1 MLLTDGG
8 LVWTVGLNTRGQLGL
23 SLAAA
28 QIDTPRVLS
37 WRPGGGGG
45 GGGGGEEELRVVRV
59 ACGCYH
65 TILLSGDGR
74 IHACGDNSRAVR
86 SWSRVRASPLYRGH
100 LMAFLWSIY

>member
-45 GGGGGEEELRVVRV
+45 GEGGGEEELRVVRV

-74 IHACGDNSRAVR
+74 IHACGDNSRGQCGLGYFDFFYVVIIQF
-86 SWSRVRASPLYRGH
+86 SCPV
-100 LMAFLWSIY
+100 